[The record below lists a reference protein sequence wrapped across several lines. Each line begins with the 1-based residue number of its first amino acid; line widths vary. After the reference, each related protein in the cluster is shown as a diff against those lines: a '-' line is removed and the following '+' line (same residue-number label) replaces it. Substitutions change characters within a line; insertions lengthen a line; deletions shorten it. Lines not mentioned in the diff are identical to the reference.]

1 MIRTLAPT
9 AGEGSAC
16 RPAVL
21 VSMDWLRPGDPP
33 FGLGAASIASALRR
47 AGACV
52 RVVSDAVNRPG
63 FSNNAFFAEVREA
76 IGRTGPDALVG
87 ISAFVWCEQEVQE
100 LLPALDSKADVVLG
114 GPQVSYAGPG
124 ELESMYPGVRYFVR
138 GPGEAAMVSLA
149 TGGAENGR
157 LGLHV
162 SGQPDRLNHADFPMA
177 RLPSPHLDGT
187 AQIGSFVRWETQRG
201 CTFSCS
207 FCQHP
212 GASAR
217 LSRAQM
223 AMDRLRRE
231 LAAFRDA
238 GAERVNAL
246 DPIFNTDAD
255 RAVLLLDEFRR
266 TGPGARLSLQCR
278 FEMVDKAFLDA
289 AGRVDA
295 VLEFGLQTTHDDE
308 ARAVGRPNNL
318 SKVEAVMT
326 GLNDRQIPY
335 EVSLIYGLPLQTPDR
350 FQASVDWLLQ
360 RGAPKIRAWPL
371 MLLRGTALYHQ
382 RNHWGYVESDD
393 RIPIAVESN
402 SFSRDDH
409 DEMGRIAEGL

>member
-1 MIRTLAPT
+1 MIRTLEPT
-9 AGEGSAC
+9 AGSGVAC

-33 FGLGAASIASALRR
+33 FGLGVASIASALRR
-47 AGACV
+47 AGSRV

-76 IGRTGPDALVG
+76 VNRAGPDALVG
-87 ISAFVWCEQEVQE
+87 ISAFVWCEREVQD
-100 LLPALDSKADVVLG
+100 LLPLLGSSARIVLG

-124 ELESMYPGVRYFVR
+124 ELERLYPGARYFVR
-138 GPGEAAMVSLA
+138 GHGEAAVVALA
-149 TGGAENGR
+149 TGKAENGR

-162 SGQPDRLNHADFPMA
+162 AGMQDQLNYADFSLD

-187 AQIGSFVRWETQRG
+187 APTGDFVRWETQRG
-201 CTFSCS
+201 CQFSCS
-207 FCQHP
+207 FCQHREA
-212 GASAR
+212 GG
-217 LSRAQM
+217 
-223 AMDRLRRE
+223 RLRRTMMGTGRLHCE

-238 GAERVNAL
+238 GTGRLTVL
-246 DPIFNTDAD
+246 DPIFNTDTS
-255 RAVLLLDEFRR
+255 RAVGLLEEFRR
-266 TGPGARLSLQCR
+266 IGPDARLSLQCR
-278 FEMVDKAFLDA
+278 FEMVDKTFLDA

-295 VLEFGLQTTHDDE
+295 VLEFGLQTIHDDE

-318 SKVEAVMT
+318 GKVEAVMAD
-326 GLNDRQIPY
+326 LNDRQIPY
-335 EVSLIYGLPLQTPDR
+335 EVSLIYGLPLQTPGR

-371 MLLRGTALYHQ
+371 MLLRGTPLYHQ
-382 RNHWGYVESDD
+382 RDHWGYMESDD
-393 RIPIAVESN
+393 RIPIAIKN
-402 SFSRDDH
+402 DSFSRDDH